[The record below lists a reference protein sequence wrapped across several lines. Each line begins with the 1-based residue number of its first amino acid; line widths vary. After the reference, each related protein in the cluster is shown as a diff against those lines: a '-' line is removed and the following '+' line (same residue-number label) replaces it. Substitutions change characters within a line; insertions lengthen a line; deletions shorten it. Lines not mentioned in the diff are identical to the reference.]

1 LASVHVEQLPYVDE
15 HVRVVAASPDRTWRA
30 LLAILAGSVRRV
42 PAPVGV
48 RCAGLSNLAEI
59 PRRSPPHPCRIVRN
73 PFVGRVEAA
82 GAAVPIEE
90 DDMSQYLLS
99 VHHDYDVE
107 FPPLEEMQPMFE
119 AVDRF
124 NTKLQEQGSWVF
136 AGGLQPIDQATTVDN
151 TGDRP
156 IVSDG
161 PYAESK
167 EYLGGF
173 WIIEAADLDA
183 ALAVATDASRACGG
197 KVEVRP
203 FQAE

>member
-1 LASVHVEQLPYVDE
+1 
-15 HVRVVAASPDRTWRA
+15 
-30 LLAILAGSVRRV
+30 
-42 PAPVGV
+42 
-48 RCAGLSNLAEI
+48 
-59 PRRSPPHPCRIVRN
+59 
-73 PFVGRVEAA
+73 VEAA
-82 GAAVPIEE
+82 AAAVPTEE

-99 VHHDYDVE
+99 VHHDYAAPVAV
-107 FPPLEEMQPMFE
+107 EEMQPVFD

-124 NTKLQEQGSWVF
+124 NQKLQAEGAWVF
-136 AGGLQPIDQATTVDN
+136 AGGLQPPDRATTVDN

-173 WIIEAADLDA
+173 WVIEASDLDA
-183 ALAVATDASRACGG
+183 ALTWAKEGSQACRG

-203 FQAE
+203 FDGT